1 MSAARTSLTAA
12 VAFTCTAAAF
22 AASTRGGPVKLLID
36 TDAGFDVD
44 DVGAICMATLCRTT
58 ARLTIGKTVILLT
71 PPIPIEA
78 PNKGTLTWGCQQ
90 MTVSPTATLGEA
102 EIVAVG
108 HTNGFDLGIGGVS
121 TLMHY
126 YGRDDVPLGAY
137 NGPWARNPHCPG
149 AKGGADKYL
158 TDLTKHYPSPVKNLT
173 GVPTAVATYRKA
185 LAGQPDG
192 SVHIDAIGI
201 TTNIRDLVLSKP
213 DAASSLNGHDLIA
226 AKVNVIV

>member
-1 MSAARTSLTAA
+1 MCRPRTQCDACAAQHQHDLREAGCTSAAIRQWCATTS
-12 VAFTCTAAAF
+12 
-22 AASTRGGPVKLLID
+22 PVKLIID

-44 DVGAICMATLCRTT
+44 DVGAVCLANAL
-58 ARLTIGKTVILLT
+58 AD
-71 PPIPIEA
+71 
-78 PNKGTLTWGCQQ
+78 N
-90 MTVSPTATLGEA
+90 GET

-108 HTNGFDLGIGGVS
+108 HTNGYDKGIGAVS
-121 TLMHY
+121 TLMHF